1 MTKIMKSQ
9 KMKQGPFSNSTQR
22 PATHQNDNNL
32 KVILNTAFMLSSLT
46 FAIKTLQ
53 LKGQQC
59 KQHPREIDF
68 F

>member
-53 LKGQQC
+53 LKGQ
-59 KQHPREIDF
+59 
-68 F
+68 